1 MMKNQRSD
9 IERVKLVKD
18 SKKLELM
25 NQSNK
30 TK

>member
-1 MMKNQRSD
+1 MKNQRND

-25 NQSNK
+25 TQSNK